1 MEEMTTKETL
11 PKEVAKMTA
20 FIQQEAEEK
29 ARELRIRADEEYAV
43 EKARLVRIDSGQ
55 VEAMLVKKLRDSE
68 TKRKVAES
76 AQANKEQLKVL
87 IERDELLTGV
97 FEETRA
103 RLSSISDNQQKYHQL
118 LDDLIEEAISR
129 MTGEKELVIECRP
142 KDKDYVDSTC
152 KKKGSA
158 TLLLSADPVL
168 KDSSSGGICARNRSG
183 KIRCDNTLESRLLL
197 AVEGLLP
204 AIRVQIFGAS
214 VNRKFN
220 D

>member
-1 MEEMTTKETL
+1 MEETAVKETL

-29 ARELRIRADEEYAV
+29 ARELKIRADEEYAV

-76 AQANKEQLKVL
+76 SQANKEQLKVL
-87 IERDELLTGV
+87 IERDQLLTDV

-103 RLSSISDNQQKYHQL
+103 KLSSISNNQQKYIQL
-118 LDDLIEEAISR
+118 LSELIEETISR
-129 MTGEKELVIECRP
+129 MSGEKELILECRP
-142 KDKDYVDSTC
+142 KDKDSVESICKQKSTP
-152 KKKGSA
+152 KLS
-158 TLLLSADPVL
+158 LSADPVL
-168 KDSSSGGICARNRSG
+168 NDSSAGGICARSRSG
-183 KIRCDNTLESRLLL
+183 KIRCDNTLESRLAL
-197 AVEGLLP
+197 AIEGLLP
-204 AIRVQIFGAS
+204 AIRIQAFGAS
-214 VNRKFN
+214 ENRKFT